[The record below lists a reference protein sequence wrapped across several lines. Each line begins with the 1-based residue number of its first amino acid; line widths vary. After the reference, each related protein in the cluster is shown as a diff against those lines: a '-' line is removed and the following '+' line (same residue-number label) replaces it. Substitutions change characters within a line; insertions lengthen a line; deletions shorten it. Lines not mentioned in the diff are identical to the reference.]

1 MIKIEESLNG
11 KLIQGVCDEKFESV
25 AEQFLRNYSERGEVG
40 ASVCVRVD
48 DQKVVDL
55 WGGFAEEES
64 QRPWQEDTVSIV
76 FSCTKAAT
84 ALCAHLLVDR
94 GLLDLNAPVSR
105 YWPEFGQAGKES
117 VTVAMMLNHS
127 AGVPAFREPVK
138 EGGYNDWDYMIE
150 RLEKEEP
157 FWQPGT
163 RNGYHMIS
171 FGWTVGEL
179 VRRVSGKSLGQFF
192 ADEIAAPLDLEFWIG
207 LPESIDSRV
216 APMIAAA
223 PNLEPPISDFVQAVM
238 NDPKSTSHLALFNNG
253 GHNANAVAAHRAEIG
268 GAGGVSNARSLS
280 KMFQPLANA
289 GVISSEKGSA
299 SLLSST
305 AIDRMSQVSMATGLD
320 DTLLRPTRFALGFM
334 KSMDNRDYK
343 PGNTEGFIIGDR
355 AFGHVGAGGSAGFA
369 DPDAKLAFGYT
380 MNQMGDGILLTDRG
394 QSLVDATYQS
404 LGYRDCDP
412 GFWR

>member
-1 MIKIEESLNG
+1 MINIEENLNG

-40 ASVCVRVD
+40 ASVCVRVG

-84 ALCAHLLVDR
+84 ALCAHILVDR

-105 YWPEFGQAGKES
+105 YWPEFAQAGKQD

-150 RLEKEEP
+150 RLEKEQP
-157 FWQPGT
+157 FWLPGT

-192 ADEIAAPLDLEFWIG
+192 ADEIAAPLDLDFWIG

-216 APMIAAA
+216 APMIAAV
-223 PNLEPPISDFVQAVM
+223 PNLEPPISDFVQAVV
-238 NDPKSTSHLALFNNG
+238 NDPQSTSHLALFNSG
-253 GHNANAVAAHRAEIG
+253 GHNANATAAHRAEIG
-268 GAGGVSNARSLS
+268 GAGGISNARSLS
-280 KMFQPLANA
+280 KMFEPLANG
-289 GVISSEKGSA
+289 GVAQGIT
-299 SLLSST
+299 LLSDT
-305 AIDRMSQVSMATGLD
+305 AIARMSQVSMATQMD
-320 DTLLRPTRFALGFM
+320 PTLLRPTRFALGFM
-334 KSMDNRDYK
+334 KTMDNRDYK

-369 DPDAKLAFGYT
+369 DPDAHLSFGYT
-380 MNQMGDGILLTDRG
+380 MNKMGDGILLTDRG
-394 QSLVDATYQS
+394 QSLVDASYRS
-404 LGYRDCDP
+404 LGYRDCAA